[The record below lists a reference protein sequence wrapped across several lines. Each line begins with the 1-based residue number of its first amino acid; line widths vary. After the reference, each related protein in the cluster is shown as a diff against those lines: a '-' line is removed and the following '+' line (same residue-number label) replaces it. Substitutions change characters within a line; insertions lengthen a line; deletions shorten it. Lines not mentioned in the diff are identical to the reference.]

1 MAMYDELQNI
11 SSALNEPKLPIW
23 EQLQRRRIKAKE
35 TLQDIDNAIKAL
47 KDNPQFEHMLN
58 VLAKVT
64 NRI

>member
-1 MAMYDELQNI
+1 MYDELQNI